1 MKRNK
6 NYRKLRFLFNIN
18 FTLILSD
25 FSVLFYRLP
34 HKSGKHSILLPE
46 PIYIPFHYLNWV
58 SSWIFLDI

>member
-46 PIYIPFHYLNWV
+46 PIYIPFHYLN
-58 SSWIFLDI
+58 